1 MRKEDKIFIAS
12 KWEIIDE
19 AIFACLKL
27 KGFKQVIKA
36 QSLGIDLNSQSS
48 VASFFRR
55 QRPDYVF
62 LTGGKH
68 GGIEANRSYPGEFI
82 YDNLQIQLNV
92 IHSAKEFKVK
102 KLVFLASSC
111 VYPRDCPQPMK
122 EEYLLDG
129 KLEEISQWYAM
140 AKLSGLKMCQA
151 YNRQFKTDFI
161 SAIPATIFGPGD
173 EFNLKNSH
181 VLPALLKKFHDARI
195 QGKKQI
201 RIWGDGRARREFI
214 FAEDLAMA
222 CVFLMRHYNG
232 SNPVNI
238 GYGSDL
244 TIRELAR
251 IIKEVVGYRGKIVFD
266 RGKLSGVKQK
276 LLDSGLIKE
285 LGWQPQVNIEEGI
298 RRTYEW
304 YKNKV

>member
-1 MRKEDKIFIAS
+1 MKKEDKIFIAG
-12 KWEIIDE
+12 KWKIVDE
-19 AIFACLKL
+19 AIFSYLKL
-27 KGFKQVIKA
+27 EGFRRVINVQA
-36 QSLGIDLNSQSS
+36 LGIDLNSQSS

-62 LTGGKH
+62 LTGGRH
-68 GGIEANRSYPGEFI
+68 GGIEANRNYPGEFI

-111 VYPRDCPQPMK
+111 VYPRDCPQPMR

-151 YNRQFKTDFI
+151 YNRQFKTNFI

-181 VLPALLKKFHDARI
+181 VLPAILKKFHDAKI

-201 RIWGDGRARREFI
+201 GIWGDGRARREFI
-214 FAEDLAMA
+214 FVDDLAGA

-244 TIRELAR
+244 TIRELAL

-266 RGKLSGVKQK
+266 RGKPGGVKQK

-285 LGWQPQVNIEEGI
+285 LGWQSQVNIEDGI